1 MKISYKIKDFG
12 ETFEVEIDDGFISGL
27 WKDGKD
33 VMDDQDE
40 DYLTASTGWQCR
52 RPGNRPKTLGLN
64 QSWMNTTAPKKCHSQ
79 LESGRGQF
87 PCPQRTS

>member
-1 MKISYKIKDFG
+1 MRVSIKDFG

-40 DYLTASTGWQCR
+40 DYLDRLYWLAVQDAKER
-52 RPGNRPKTLGLN
+52 DED
-64 QSWMNTTAPKKCHSQ
+64 SWA
-79 LESGRGQF
+79 ESIMDEYHG
-87 PCPQRTS
+87 S

>member
-40 DYLTASTGWQCR
+40 DYLDHLYWLAVQEAR
-52 RPGNRPKTLGLN
+52 DRYEEDR
-64 QSWMNTTAPKKCHSQ
+64 A
-79 LESGRGQF
+79 ESRFEDECYHG
-87 PCPQRTS
+87 C